1 MNAQAPSRTALATAL
16 MRALHT
22 RADPRPIIDDPWADR
37 LLPAQALELLYQAFR
52 GRAPDLPEH
61 PDAETRRR
69 VLDAALRRIV
79 AYPNVLLR
87 SRFTEDALHRAVA
100 DGVRQ
105 YVLIGAGFDS
115 YALRR
120 PPQALDVTVI
130 EIDHPATQSFKRECL
145 IAAGTAVPPGV
156 HHVAADLASQDLA
169 GVLRASPLRASEPA
183 FFAWLGVTM
192 YLTREENLAT
202 LRAVADVAAPGSE
215 VVFTYIDQA
224 YFDRRDEDAT
234 SGAADLRALV
244 ASVGEPF
251 VSGFDSGSL
260 ASDLGPLGYR
270 LLGNPSD
277 LELLRRYDPDGVNGL
292 VVNQDVNR
300 IAHLR
305 VLPGGGA

>member
-1 MNAQAPSRTALATAL
+1 MTPQSPSRTALATSL

-22 RADPRPIIDDPWADR
+22 RSDPRPILDDPWGDR
-37 LLPAQALELLYQAFR
+37 LLPEQALSLVYQMIR
-52 GRAPDLPEH
+52 GRASDLPAD
-61 PDAETRRR
+61 PDAGTRRR
-69 VLDAALRRIV
+69 VIDTALRRIV

-87 SRFTEDALHRAVA
+87 SRFTEDALQRAVE
-100 DGVRQ
+100 GGIRQ
-105 YVLIGAGFDS
+105 YVLLGAGFDS

-120 PPQALDVTVI
+120 PSAAADVTVI
-130 EIDHPATQSFKRECL
+130 EIDHPATQSFKRACL
-145 IAAGTAVPPGV
+145 LASGTAVPPEV
-156 HHVAADLASQDLA
+156 HYVAADLSSEDLA
-169 GVLRASPLRASEPA
+169 AVLRTSPLRASEPA

-224 YFDRRDEDAT
+224 FFDGQNEDAT
-234 SGAADLRALV
+234 RRAAELRAMV

-251 VSGFDSGSL
+251 VSGFHPGAL
-260 ASDLGPLGYR
+260 ATDLGPLGYS

-277 LELLRRYDPDGVNGL
+277 LELLRRYDPDGVNALL
-292 VVNQDVNR
+292 VTHDVNR

-305 VLPGGGA
+305 VEGGDRA

>member
-1 MNAQAPSRTALATAL
+1 MNPQTPSRTALATAL

-22 RADPRPIIDDPWADR
+22 RADPRPILDDPWADR
-37 LLPAQALELLYQAFR
+37 LLPAQAVSMVYQMIR
-52 GRAPDLPEH
+52 SRAPELPEH

-69 VLDAALRRIV
+69 VIDTALRKIV
-79 AYPNVLLR
+79 AYSNVLLR

-120 PPQALDVTVI
+120 PPEAVDVTVI
-130 EIDHPATQSFKRECL
+130 EIDHPATQSFKRDCL
-145 IAAGTAVPPGV
+145 VATGTAVPPGIHYV
-156 HHVAADLASQDLA
+156 PADLASQDLDE
-169 GVLRASPLRASEPA
+169 VLRASPLRTSEPA
-183 FFAWLGVTM
+183 LFAWLGVTM
-192 YLTREENLAT
+192 YLTRQENLAT
-202 LRAVADVAAPGSE
+202 LRAVAEVAAPGSE

-224 YFDRRDEDAT
+224 FFDRWDEDAT
-234 SGAADLRALV
+234 SGAAELRALV
-244 ASVGEPF
+244 ASVSEPF
-251 VSGFDSGSL
+251 VSGFDPGSL
-260 ASDLGPLGYR
+260 ATDLGPLGYR

-292 VVNQDVNR
+292 VVANDVSR

-305 VLPGGGA
+305 VVAGERA

>member
-1 MNAQAPSRTALATAL
+1 MNPQAPSRTALATAL

-22 RADPRPIIDDPWADR
+22 RSDPRPILDDPWGDR
-37 LLPAQALELLYQAFR
+37 LLPAQALSLVYQMIR

-69 VLDAALRRIV
+69 VIDTALRRIV
-79 AYPNVLLR
+79 AYPNVLVR

-100 DGVRQ
+100 GGIRQ
-105 YVLIGAGFDS
+105 YVLVGAGFDS

-120 PPQALDVTVI
+120 PPEALDVTVI
-130 EIDHPATQSFKRECL
+130 EIDHPATQSFKRDCL
-145 IAAGTAVPPGV
+145 AATGTAVPPGV
-156 HHVAADLASQDLA
+156 HHVAADLAGEDLA
-169 GVLRASPLRASEPA
+169 DVLRASPLRASEPA

-215 VVFTYIDQA
+215 VVFTYIEQA
-224 YFDRRDEDAT
+224 FFDGRDEDAT
-234 SGAADLRALV
+234 RRAAELRAMV

-251 VSGFDSGSL
+251 VSGFDPEAL
-260 ASDLGPLGYR
+260 ATDLGPLGYA
-270 LLGNPSD
+270 LIGNPSD
-277 LELLRRYDPDGVNGL
+277 LELLRRYDPEGVNGL
-292 VVNQDVNR
+292 VVAHDVNR

-305 VLPGGGA
+305 VVAGDRA